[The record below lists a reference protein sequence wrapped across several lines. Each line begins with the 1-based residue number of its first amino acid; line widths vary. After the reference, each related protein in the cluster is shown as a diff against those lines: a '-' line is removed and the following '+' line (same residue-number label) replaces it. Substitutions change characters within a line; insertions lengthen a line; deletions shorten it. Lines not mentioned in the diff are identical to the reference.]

1 MRKSLFHVVAEPL
14 SVCGKAVSAV
24 RKRLFCK
31 SDSMEWCRRLY
42 IYALQMRFRA
52 SALSGLLFSAVN
64 IFYRPE
70 AFRRSSGETVS
81 SREDG
86 AGMISD
92 AIGVNV
98 C

>member
-1 MRKSLFHVVAEPL
+1 MRKSLFHGAAEPL
-14 SVCGKAVSAV
+14 SVCGKAVSVV

-31 SDSMEWCRRLY
+31 SDSINRLRRMY

-64 IFYRPE
+64 IFYRQE
-70 AFRRSSGETVS
+70 AFRRSSVCVVRF
-81 SREDG
+81 RESGD
-86 AGMISD
+86 GMISD

>member
-1 MRKSLFHVVAEPL
+1 MRKSLFRVVAEPL

-31 SDSMEWCRRLY
+31 SDSINRCRRMY

-52 SALSGLLFSAVN
+52 SALSGLRFSAVN
-64 IFYRPE
+64 IFYRQE
-70 AFRRSSGETVS
+70 AFRRSSVCVVR
-81 SREDG
+81 SRESGD
-86 AGMISD
+86 GMISD
-92 AIGVNV
+92 VIGVNV

>member
-1 MRKSLFHVVAEPL
+1 MRKSLFRVAVEPL

-31 SDSMEWCRRLY
+31 SDSIIRRRCMY
-42 IYALQMRFRA
+42 IYAFQMRFRA

-64 IFYRPE
+64 IFYRQE
-70 AFRRSSGETVS
+70 AFRRSSVRVVR
-81 SREDG
+81 SRENG
-86 AGMISD
+86 VGIVSD